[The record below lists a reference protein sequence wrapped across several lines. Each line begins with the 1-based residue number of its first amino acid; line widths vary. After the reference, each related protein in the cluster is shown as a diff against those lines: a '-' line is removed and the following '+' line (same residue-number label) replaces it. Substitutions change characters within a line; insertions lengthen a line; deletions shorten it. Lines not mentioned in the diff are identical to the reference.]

1 MDESGLVKEAYLRMC
16 DAMIRKDMAMLADV
30 LDESFTL
37 IHMTG
42 MRQSKQE
49 FIRAVMNGTLN
60 YYSAK
65 HESMD
70 AAVMEDYAVLDGKT
84 MVSAAVFGGGRHTWR
99 LRQVCRMKKR
109 EDGWKITESTASTIY
124 RRGSPSL

>member
-109 EDGWKITESTASTIY
+109 EDGWKITESTASTF
-124 RRGSPSL
+124 

>member
-1 MDESGLVKEAYLRMC
+1 MDESGLVKEAYSRMC

-109 EDGWKITESTASTIY
+109 EDGWKITESTASTF
-124 RRGSPSL
+124 

>member
-84 MVSAAVFGGGRHTWR
+84 MVSAAVFGGGRHIWR

-109 EDGWKITESTASTIY
+109 EDGWKITESTASTF
-124 RRGSPSL
+124 